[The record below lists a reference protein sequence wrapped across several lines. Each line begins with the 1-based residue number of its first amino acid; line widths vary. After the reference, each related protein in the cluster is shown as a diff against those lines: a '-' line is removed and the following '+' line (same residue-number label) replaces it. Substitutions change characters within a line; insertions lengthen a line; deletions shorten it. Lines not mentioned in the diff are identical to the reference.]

1 MLVGDSWGK
10 MLRLGV
16 LCGTVCLLAGLGQ
29 VRAGDGQADV
39 IAEMKARLEALERQ
53 NFELMKRLEGGAAPI
68 AVRTEAAEGGAEPAD
83 PASVRKIVGDYL
95 KEIDTQKKKADEA
108 KKLVD
113 EQEGFTVGKDLSMTA
128 RWNHGLMLE
137 TKDKAFRIHPVGRL
151 QVDWVGVSASDS
163 FQFGPGGT
171 GEIQDGVDFRR
182 ARVGVEGTM
191 WEVFNFWF
199 EPDVMNT
206 FATPATGVR
215 NPFFMPA
222 NTDMWFEYDKLPTL
236 GTIRAGSL
244 KPAISMEHI
253 TSSRFLD
260 YMERSLM
267 FDCFVGGL
275 DNGFQVGLLQY
286 RTFLEQR
293 VGIMNSL
300 TKNTSSVVGSNIG
313 DGEYSWSTR
322 IWGQPYWEHDGRCF
336 MHLGLAV
343 QHRSLD
349 DHLYRYRSR
358 IALRNGPAA
367 LHTPLLDLSVAGEGQ
382 TMLCPEFVV
391 VNGPFSIHAEYLACW
406 HSDAITDFERP
417 LGPNTPL
424 NVNVNTAPNL
434 GTYFTQGGFVSVMY
448 FLTGEHKAYDRRQG
462 IWTRIVPHENFF
474 HVRDGDGNGLFG
486 RGAWQI
492 GARYSFV
499 DLEDTLVN
507 GGTMHSLVLGLNWFT
522 NPNMKWQFNLGIDR
536 RQVPVGTDGWVRTLG
551 VGHRLDF

>member
-1 MLVGDSWGK
+1 MYGMGK

-16 LCGTVCLLAGLGQ
+16 LCGALSLLTVVGS
-29 VRAGDGQADV
+29 VQAQDTQNDV
-39 IAEMKARLEALERQ
+39 IKKLSERLEALEQQ
-53 NFELMKRLEGGAAPI
+53 NLQLMKKLEGGQLPVSATEGEGNAA
-68 AVRTEAAEGGAEPAD
+68 AAEPAD

-95 KEIDTQKKKADEA
+95 KEVEGQKKKADEA
-108 KKLVD
+108 KKLLD
-113 EQEGFTVGKDLSMTA
+113 EQEGYTIGKDLSMTA

-151 QVDWVGVSASDS
+151 QVDWVGVTAPGDVM
-163 FQFGPGGT
+163 FGPGGT
-171 GEIQDGVDFRR
+171 GDIQDGVDFRR

-191 WEVFNFWF
+191 WEVFNFWM

-206 FATPATGVR
+206 FAINR
-215 NPFFMPA
+215 NPLFMPA
-222 NTDMWFEYDKLPTL
+222 NTDMWVEYDKLPTL

-286 RTFLEQR
+286 RTFNDQR
-293 VGIMNSL
+293 VGLMNSL

-322 IWGQPYWEHDGRCF
+322 IWGQPIWEHDGRCF
-336 MHLGLAV
+336 MHLGLAA

-349 DHLYRYRSR
+349 DYVYRYRTR
-358 IALRNGPAA
+358 LALRNGPAA
-367 LHTPLLDLSVAGEGQ
+367 LHTPLLDFNVAGKSQ

-391 VNGPFSIHAEYLACW
+391 VNGPFTIHAEYLACW
-406 HSDAITDFERP
+406 HGGAITDFARTD
-417 LGPNTPL
+417 GPNTPL
-424 NVNVNTAPNL
+424 TVNVNTAPNL
-434 GTYFTQGGFVSVMY
+434 GTYFTHGGFVNVMY
-448 FLTGEHKAYDRRQG
+448 FLTGEHRPYDRRQG
-462 IWTRIVPHENFF
+462 IWTRVVPHENFF
-474 HVRDGDGNGLFG
+474 SVRGEDGGRLVG

-499 DLEDTLVN
+499 DLNDNALLN
-507 GGTMHSLVLGLNWFT
+507 GGTVHSMVFGLNWFT
-522 NPNMKWQFNLGIDR
+522 NPNMKWQLNYGLDYRDAPIGNADGLVQSLGF
-536 RQVPVGTDGWVRTLG
+536 T
-551 VGHRLDF
+551 HRLDF